1 MPPFYKSFQSS
12 STTPPPPSSPSSK
25 SSNNKK
31 QSHYNVLELET
42 TATFDEIKTARKR
55 LAKTWHPDKNPE
67 NENFAHVKQ
76 QQINEAYR
84 ILSDEKLKEEYD
96 FTLKYGKK
104 SGASIFREKYSN
116 QSDGSDSEGGDSSW
130 FEKRAK
136 RGNQRHS
143 EDEPLYKF
151 KGELNAGE
159 ETYFTKSHIYMIF
172 QMKVLFEK
180 KKYGDQSQST
190 EFQDFLDLFERQETA
205 SEKYWKK
212 VLWIAAALF
221 VTFLLSPTLFKYV
234 FPVIFN
240 PSFWYLPADFI
251 FHIFHITKGFFV
263 LVVGLGFAVVFGAL
277 LWWLV
282 EEGGWLKEDVQVG
295 EEGKRGWKGSKKK
308 NGKKD
313 KKDKR
318 KSPR

>member
-12 STTPPPPSSPSSK
+12 STTPPSSPSK

-31 QSHYNVLELET
+31 QSHYNVLELEN

-55 LAKTWHPDKNPE
+55 LAKAYHPDKNPE

-84 ILSDEKLKEEYD
+84 VLSDETLKEEYD
-96 FTLKYGKK
+96 FKLKYGKK
-104 SGASIFREKYSN
+104 SGTNIFREKYSN
-116 QSDGSDSEGGDSSW
+116 QSDDSNSEGEHPSW
-130 FEKRAK
+130 FKRN
-136 RGNQRHS
+136 RQPGHS

-151 KGELNAGE
+151 SDPRDGE
-159 ETYFTKSHIYMIF
+159 ETYFTKTQIYMIF
-172 QMKVLFEK
+172 KMKVLFEK

-212 VLWIAAALF
+212 VLWIAAALL
-221 VTFLLSPTLFKYV
+221 VTFLLSPTLFKYI
-234 FPVIFN
+234 FPVLFN

-251 FHIFHITKGFFV
+251 YHVFHITKGFVV
-263 LVVGLGFAVVFGAL
+263 LVAGLGCAVVIGAL

-282 EEGGWLKEDVQVG
+282 LTEDVQVEADG
-295 EEGKRGWKGSKKK
+295 EAKRSYKGSKKK
-308 NGKKD
+308 NGKRD
-313 KKDKR
+313 KKDKK

>member
-12 STTPPPPSSPSSK
+12 STSPPPSSPSK

-31 QSHYNVLELET
+31 QSHYNVLELEN

-55 LAKTWHPDKNPE
+55 LAKAYHPDKNPD

-84 ILSDEKLKEEYD
+84 VLSDEKLKEEYD

-104 SGASIFREKYSN
+104 SGANIFREKYSN
-116 QSDGSDSEGGDSSW
+116 QSDGSDSEGEQHSSW
-130 FEKRAK
+130 FEKRRK
-136 RGNQRHS
+136 QGHS

-151 KGELNAGE
+151 SDPRNGE
-159 ETYFTKSHIYMIF
+159 ETYFTKTHIYMIF

-190 EFQDFLDLFERQETA
+190 EFQDFLNLFERQETA

-212 VLWIAAALF
+212 VLWIAAALL
-221 VTFLLSPTLFKYV
+221 VTFLLAPTLFKYV

-251 FHIFHITKGFFV
+251 FHVFHITKGFFV
-263 LVVGLGFAVVFGAL
+263 LVVGLGCAVVFGAL

-282 EEGGWLKEDVQVG
+282 LKEDVQVEVV
-295 EEGKRGWKGSKKK
+295 EEGKRSYKGSKKK

-313 KKDKR
+313 KKKN
-318 KSPR
+318 SPRSPR